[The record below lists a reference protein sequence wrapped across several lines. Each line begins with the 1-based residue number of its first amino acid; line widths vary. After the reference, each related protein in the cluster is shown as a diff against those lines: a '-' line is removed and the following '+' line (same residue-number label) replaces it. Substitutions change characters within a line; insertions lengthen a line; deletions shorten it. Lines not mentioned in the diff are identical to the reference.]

1 MNKKINAVGYARY
14 STEFQTD
21 NSIAYQT
28 TAIQEYCEKHDINLL
43 KVYSDEAMTGTNT
56 NRPAFQQML
65 AAAEQHL
72 FDAVIIYDISR
83 GSRNVVDWFSFRQ
96 EMARIDIQVISCN
109 QHLGDILD
117 PNTYLTELITAG
129 IGQHMVLDTRKKS
142 IDGKNEL
149 AKKGIFCGGNPPL
162 GYDINDGNYIINP
175 KEAKIVQTIFTM
187 YADGH
192 SYNEILKELDGAVGK
207 AGRPLGKNSLYSIL
221 KNERY
226 IGVYTWNKR
235 KIKIMGKWA
244 GGRPN
249 PDIVRI
255 ENAIPPII
263 DETIWRKV
271 EERMK
276 DNSRRATSKS
286 CRHNYLL
293 SGLIQCDKCGATF
306 VGHTSTN
313 QKKISTPYYICG
325 NKYRTHTCCT
335 KNINADRLETFVVM
349 QIKHYLKTADFET
362 LADEICKQVNSAAP
376 DVSAEKKELSEI
388 ETKITN
394 GINAILGGVNI
405 PELKDEV
412 DKLRIRKSE
421 LEDVITYKEKNK
433 TRTLNRDKLVEMLKE
448 SAENIDS
455 TDSNTLIRN
464 FVTKI
469 YAHADGTVTV
479 NLGVHINGC
488 GDWT

>member
-1 MNKKINAVGYARY
+1 M
-14 STEFQTD
+14 
-21 NSIAYQT
+21 
-28 TAIQEYCEKHDINLL
+28 
-43 KVYSDEAMTGTNT
+43 
-56 NRPAFQQML
+56 
-65 AAAEQHL
+65 
-72 FDAVIIYDISR
+72 
-83 GSRNVVDWFSFRQ
+83 
-96 EMARIDIQVISCN
+96 
-109 QHLGDILD
+109 
-117 PNTYLTELITAG
+117 
-129 IGQHMVLDTRKKS
+129 
-142 IDGKNEL
+142 
-149 AKKGIFCGGNPPL
+149 
-162 GYDINDGNYIINP
+162 
-175 KEAKIVQTIFTM
+175 
-187 YADGH
+187 
-192 SYNEILKELDGAVGK
+192 
-207 AGRPLGKNSLYSIL
+207 
-221 KNERY
+221 
-226 IGVYTWNKR
+226 
-235 KIKIMGKWA
+235 
-244 GGRPN
+244 
-249 PDIVRI
+249 
-255 ENAIPPII
+255 
-263 DETIWRKV
+263 
-271 EERMK
+271 
-276 DNSRRATSKS
+276 
-286 CRHNYLL
+286 
-293 SGLIQCDKCGATF
+293 
-306 VGHTSTN
+306 
-313 QKKISTPYYICG
+313 
-325 NKYRTHTCCT
+325 
-335 KNINADRLETFVVM
+335 ETFVVM

>member
-142 IDGKNEL
+142 IDGKNER
-149 AKKGIFCGGNPPL
+149 AKKGIFCGGTPPL

-488 GDWT
+488 GD